1 MRSLLYAATALCAMA
16 IGTANATLMISA
28 NINGAIVSC
37 ADQAACDTNSAVGQ
51 LAVANQTIAG
61 VQFLGS
67 AQTQVIGVTNSLNTS
82 SFQVINGNG
91 GTISYQVAIS
101 GTNFQ
106 GPVADFSASS
116 SGTFQSAIGSTANFL
131 YFADNAN
138 TQGATSPTTLPGT
151 SLVPGGDTKLVTLA
165 TDGFGFNHSGPFAD
179 PNLYSM
185 SLGLSGTL
193 TAGGSLVGNSQAIV
207 TSQVPAPEP
216 ASLALLGVGMIGL
229 GVGRRRRATTGC
241 AA

>member
-1 MRSLLYAATALCAMA
+1 MRKLLYAATALSAMA
-16 IGTANATLMISA
+16 IGSANATLMISA
-28 NINGAIVSC
+28 NINGTIVSC
-37 ADQAACDTNSAVGQ
+37 ADQAACDTNAAVGQ
-51 LAVANQTIAG
+51 LAVANQTVAG

-82 SFQVINGNG
+82 SFQVINNNG

-116 SGTFQSAIGSTANFL
+116 SGTFQSAIGSSANFL

-138 TQGATSPTTLPGT
+138 TQGATTPTNLPGT

-165 TDGFGFNHSGPFAD
+165 TDGFGFNHQGPFAD

-207 TSQVPAPEP
+207 TSQVPEP
-216 ASLALLGVGMIGL
+216 ASLALLGAGMVGL
-229 GVGRRRRATTGC
+229 GLTRRKRRGSVGES